1 MIARGIS
8 KMSRAIHRSLTYQQL
23 LKQDLSEADPEMFK
37 LVQAESHRQRTSINL
52 IASENYASV
61 AALQAMGSSL
71 NNKYSEGYPGARYYG
86 GCEVIDEVERLTQ
99 KRALEAFNLDS
110 SRWGVNCQALSG
122 SPANQAIFYGIGGV
136 GCKIMGPELMHG
148 GVNPLFNPS
157 T

>member
-1 MIARGIS
+1 MITRGIS
-8 KMSRAIHRSLTYQQL
+8 KLSRSVQRNLTYQQL
-23 LKQDLSEADPEMFK
+23 LKQDLKEADPEMFQ

-61 AALQAMGSSL
+61 ASLQAMGSSL

-99 KRALEAFNLDS
+99 KRALEAFNLDPS
-110 SRWGVNCQALSG
+110 KWGVNCQALSG
-122 SPANQAIFYGIGGV
+122 SPANQAIYYAIGGV

-148 GVNPLFNPS
+148 GVKVVFKPS
-157 T
+157 I